1 VDRHLQLAAA
11 TAKTLS
17 KRSLTVGF
25 ATDSTEIEAAKRLRY
40 EVFAREMGARLH
52 SPYPDLDHDQFDDHC
67 YHLVVRES
75 VTDQVVGYTRI
86 LTDHSAI
93 QAGGFYSQ
101 TEFDLTHILAMSGR
115 FAEIGRTCIHADY
128 RNGTTIT
135 TLWTGLAAFIAKLQ
149 IDYLIGC
156 ASIPLGEG
164 GNEARAIFADLSQRY
179 MAAET
184 LRARPLIPLPRQ
196 DSVALGEYHL
206 PPLLKAYL
214 RLGAKICGEPYLDM
228 DFNVA
233 DLFIIVSTHDLTRRY
248 ARHFLGQSPQ

>member
-1 VDRHLQLAAA
+1 MNNRLQQA
-11 TAKTLS
+11 TASAKLFST
-17 KRSLTVGF
+17 RSLTVGF
-25 ATDSTEIEAAKRLRY
+25 ATSSLEIQAAKRLRY

-52 SPYPDLDHDQFDDHC
+52 TQYPDLDHDRFDDHC
-67 YHLVVRES
+67 YHLLVRES
-75 VTDQVVGYTRI
+75 VTDQVIGYTRI
-86 LTDHSAI
+86 LTNQGAD

-101 TEFDLTHILAMSGR
+101 TEFDLTEILALPGC

-128 RNGTTIT
+128 RNGATIT
-135 TLWTGLAAFIAKLQ
+135 TLWTGLAAFIAKFK

-156 ASIPLGEG
+156 ASIPLGVG

-184 LRARPLIPLPRQ
+184 LRTRPLIPLPRH
-196 DSVALGEYHL
+196 DTVALGEYHL

>member
-1 VDRHLQLAAA
+1 MNNHLQQAAA
-11 TAKTLS
+11 SAKLFS
-17 KRSLTVGF
+17 KRSLNVGF
-25 ATDSTEIEAAKRLRY
+25 ATSSVEIQAAKRLRY
-40 EVFAREMGARLH
+40 DVFAREMGAHLH
-52 SPYPDLDHDQFDDHC
+52 TPYPNLDHDHFDDYCH
-67 YHLVVRES
+67 HLLVREG
-75 VTDQVVGYTRI
+75 VTGQVVGYTRI
-86 LTDHSAI
+86 LTDQGAA

-101 TEFDLTHILAMSGR
+101 TEFDLAQILAMSGR

-128 RNGTTIT
+128 RNGATIT
-135 TLWTGLAAFIAKLQ
+135 TLWTGLAAFIAECK

-156 ASIPLGEG
+156 ASIPLGVG

-184 LRARPLIPLPRQ
+184 LRTRPLIPLPRQ

-248 ARHFLGQSPQ
+248 ARHFLGQSSQ

>member
-1 VDRHLQLAAA
+1 MNSYLQQAAA
-11 TAKTLS
+11 SAKLFST
-17 KRSLTVGF
+17 RSLTVGF
-25 ATDSTEIEAAKRLRY
+25 ATSSSEIQAAKRLRY

-52 SPYPDLDHDQFDDHC
+52 TQYPDLDHDRFDDHC
-67 YHLVVRES
+67 YHLLVRES

-86 LTDHSAI
+86 LTNHGAD

-101 TEFDLTHILAMSGR
+101 TEFDLTQILALPGC

-128 RNGTTIT
+128 RNGVTIT
-135 TLWTGLAAFIAKLQ
+135 TLWTGLAAFIAEYK

-156 ASIPLGEG
+156 ASIPLGERG
-164 GNEARAIFADLSQRY
+164 KEAQAIFADLSQRY
-179 MAAET
+179 MAADT
-184 LRARPLIPLPRQ
+184 LRTRPLIPLPRQ
-196 DSVALGEYHL
+196 DTAALGKYHL

-248 ARHFLGQSPQ
+248 ARHFLGKSPQ